1 MKKWDKWKKRIL
13 VFVVTGCML
22 LDSDMAVLAEE
33 TQKVV
38 SNLYDEYQTEQLYK
52 KQYEETVG
60 QVQPEQS
67 AENNDDLKKNLKD
80 AEVLVESAFNEK
92 EQVSLRLPEITK
104 YTDEKEV
111 ELTGLYGEP
120 VEVKEHEKVFQVDA
134 THYVTLLTS
143 EANTYEST
151 SGEMRPVDLTLI
163 PKDIEGKEEVKI
175 PTEEEIR
182 DPNLDLI
189 YEPKDSSIDV
199 SFPANVTEERGIEIT
214 NKEHTLELFPQEGT
228 YGNATTK
235 DHALLY
241 NNVQENIDVQYS
253 VDTTG
258 VKEDII
264 LREKTEQN
272 EFHYVFDAERYDVE
286 CKDNQI
292 FIREK
297 GKNTILFVL
306 SAPLM
311 SDSDG
316 SQSQKIEMT
325 AEKQSDDHTYVITVR
340 ADKDWL
346 QAEERVYPVKIDPTV
361 TIPTESLIEVTTSTV
376 HGTYHG
382 AGYGYAGYITSAM
395 TGVPGGKGHWAEQ
408 NVFCS

>member
-13 VFVVTGCML
+13 AFVVTGCML

-163 PKDIEGKEEVKI
+163 PKDIEGKEEVKT

-199 SFPANVTEERGIEIT
+199 SFPANITEERGIEIT

-228 YGNATTK
+228 YGNATIR

-253 VDTTG
+253 VDTIRSKGRYHLTG
-258 VKEDII
+258 E
-264 LREKTEQN
+264 N
-272 EFHYVFDAERYDVE
+272 GAE
-286 CKDNQI
+286 
-292 FIREK
+292 
-297 GKNTILFVL
+297 
-306 SAPLM
+306 
-311 SDSDG
+311 
-316 SQSQKIEMT
+316 
-325 AEKQSDDHTYVITVR
+325 
-340 ADKDWL
+340 
-346 QAEERVYPVKIDPTV
+346 
-361 TIPTESLIEVTTSTV
+361 
-376 HGTYHG
+376 
-382 AGYGYAGYITSAM
+382 
-395 TGVPGGKGHWAEQ
+395 
-408 NVFCS
+408 

>member
-13 VFVVTGCML
+13 AFVVTGCML

-120 VEVKEHEKVFQVDA
+120 VEVKEHEQVFQVDA

-163 PKDIEGKEEVKI
+163 PKDIEGKEEVKT

-189 YEPKDSSIDV
+189 YEPKDSSIDI

-228 YGNATTK
+228 YGNATIR

-241 NNVQENIDVQYS
+241 NNVQENIDVEAVFEKNSFEKIGQDPSCRIGCGHGGVSLCYHLFHC
-253 VDTTG
+253 DWTG
-258 VKEDII
+258 RRK
-264 LREKTEQN
+264 KTGRI
-272 EFHYVFDAERYDVE
+272 DR
-286 CKDNQI
+286 
-292 FIREK
+292 R
-297 GKNTILFVL
+297 
-306 SAPLM
+306 
-311 SDSDG
+311 
-316 SQSQKIEMT
+316 
-325 AEKQSDDHTYVITVR
+325 TYGN
-340 ADKDWL
+340 
-346 QAEERVYPVKIDPTV
+346 
-361 TIPTESLIEVTTSTV
+361 
-376 HGTYHG
+376 GTYHG
-382 AGYGYAGYITSAM
+382 RAAGLLDGGYPSAADAGQGDRPYVRRRTEPFRDAENLGSA
-395 TGVPGGKGHWAEQ
+395 
-408 NVFCS
+408 

>member
-1 MKKWDKWKKRIL
+1 MEKRIL
-13 VFVVTGCML
+13 AFVVTGCML

-67 AENNDDLKKNLKD
+67 AENNDDSKKNLKN
-80 AEVLVESAFNEK
+80 AEVLEESAFNEK

-163 PKDIEGKEEVKI
+163 PKDIEGKEEVKT

-214 NKEHTLELFPQEGT
+214 NKEHTLELFRKRE
-228 YGNATTK
+228 
-235 DHALLY
+235 L
-241 NNVQENIDVQYS
+241 
-253 VDTTG
+253 TG
-258 VKEDII
+258 M
-264 LREKTEQN
+264 RQ
-272 EFHYVFDAERYDVE
+272 
-286 CKDNQI
+286 
-292 FIREK
+292 
-297 GKNTILFVL
+297 
-306 SAPLM
+306 
-311 SDSDG
+311 
-316 SQSQKIEMT
+316 
-325 AEKQSDDHTYVITVR
+325 
-340 ADKDWL
+340 
-346 QAEERVYPVKIDPTV
+346 
-361 TIPTESLIEVTTSTV
+361 
-376 HGTYHG
+376 
-382 AGYGYAGYITSAM
+382 
-395 TGVPGGKGHWAEQ
+395 
-408 NVFCS
+408 